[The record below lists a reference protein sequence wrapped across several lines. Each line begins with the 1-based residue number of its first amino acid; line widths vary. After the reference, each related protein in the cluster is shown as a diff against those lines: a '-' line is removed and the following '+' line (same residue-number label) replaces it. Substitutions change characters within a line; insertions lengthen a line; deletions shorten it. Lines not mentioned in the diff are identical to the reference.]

1 MIGRF
6 LGRWMRS
13 LYIQIFLSFLATC
26 ILFFG
31 GLALFWNSYFTDFFY
46 KDKKELLRSRSAE
59 VVKLL
64 PSYEEGSVSNREM
77 RFGTRIIARGF
88 NGMIWLVDAKGT
100 VLSGSSERE
109 GSTLPEEL
117 KGLFADGLNGGSGF
131 YAATLKG
138 EPFPVG
144 GGSVVPPFGQG
155 GGGGGGGSGG
165 SRSGSPPENN
175 AAAGTGTDPGRQEA
189 GRSGAAPAE
198 TTAAAP
204 GAAPGNPVPLPDRLG
219 LVGPADESLLVYY
232 TPAELHGEPIV
243 ILMLMPALEVSE
255 ALSAVRLNILV
266 PLLFS
271 MIAVGAILFILS
283 RKLAGPLQ
291 RMSRAALEVA
301 DGDFTTRVPVT
312 SRDEVGELAGSFN
325 FMVDQLQQWEDT
337 RQEFLAHVSHELRS
351 PLTSLR
357 GLIVAMNDGIIP
369 PDKVSHYLRI
379 CDGEV
384 QRLQRLVNDLLDLAR
399 IQNGT
404 DVFRL
409 RPVKVLEHVRQTLE
423 LVRPDAEEKGLALV
437 MSAPSRSAA
446 ELWCELDPDRFS
458 QVLLNLI
465 YNAIRFTPE
474 GGTITVELQAEEG
487 EAAVYVRDTGI
498 GMSEEELSRIW
509 DRFYKADASRTG
521 GAEGTG
527 LGLTI
532 VKHLVGGM
540 NGLITAESV
549 PGEGT
554 AFRVAFNLHTPE
566 HRGPGGGTE
575 A

>member
-1 MIGRF
+1 MIRRF
-6 LGRWMRS
+6 LGRWSRS
-13 LYIQIFLSFLATC
+13 LYIQIFLSFLLTC
-26 ILFFG
+26 ILFFA

-46 KDKKELLRSRSAE
+46 KDKKELLVSRSAE

-64 PSYEEGSVSNREM
+64 PSYEDGTVSNREM

-88 NGMIWLVDAKGT
+88 NGMIWLVDAKGN

-109 GSTLPEEL
+109 GLALPSEL
-117 KGLFADGLNGGSGF
+117 QQLFSDGLKGGSGF
-131 YAATLKG
+131 YAATLKI
-138 EPFPVG
+138 EPFPA
-144 GGSVVPPFGQG
+144 G
-155 GGGGGGGSGG
+155 GGGGAGG
-165 SRSGSPPENN
+165 RSGPAAPGTSTGNG
-175 AAAGTGTDPGRQEA
+175 AAAGGEQASSAGGTGTLRN
-189 GRSGAAPAE
+189 GAAE
-198 TTAAAP
+198 G
-204 GAAPGNPVPLPDRLG
+204 GASAIPVPPNPLG
-219 LVGPADESLLVYY
+219 LGGPADESLLVYY
-232 TPAELHGEPIV
+232 TPAELHGERIV

-291 RMSRAALEVA
+291 RMNRAALEVA
-301 DGDFTTRVPVT
+301 EGDFTTRVPVT
-312 SRDEVGELAGSFN
+312 SRDEVGELAHSFN

-337 RQEFLAHVSHELRS
+337 RQEFLAHISHELRS

-357 GLIVAMNDGIIP
+357 GLIGAMNDGIIP
-369 PDKVSHYLRI
+369 PDKVAHYLRI

-399 IQNGT
+399 IQNGS

-409 RPVKVLEHVRQTLE
+409 RPVVLSAHLLETLE
-423 LVRPDAEEKGLALV
+423 LIRPAAEEKGIRLRMPELSPAASAL
-437 MSAPSRSAA
+437 M
-446 ELWCELDPDRFS
+446 CDLDPDRFS
-458 QVLLNLI
+458 QVLLNLL

-474 GGTITVELQAEEG
+474 GGTLTVELAAEG
-487 EAAVYVRDTGI
+487 EEAVVYVKDTGI

-521 GAEGTG
+521 GTEGTG

-540 NGLITAESV
+540 NGHITVESE
-549 PGEGT
+549 PGAGT
-554 AFRVAFNLHTPE
+554 VFRVAFPLRTGE
-566 HRGPGGGTE
+566 GRKTGGGE
-575 A
+575 PS

>member
-1 MIGRF
+1 MRGRF

-46 KDKKELLRSRSAE
+46 KDKKELLRSRSSE

-64 PSYEEGSVSNREM
+64 PSYEDGTVSNREM

-100 VLSGSSERE
+100 VLNGSSERE
-109 GSTLPEEL
+109 GSPLPEEL
-117 KGLFADGLNGGSGF
+117 SGLFADGLKGGSGF
-131 YAATLKG
+131 YAATLAIPAG
-138 EPFPVG
+138 T
-144 GGSVVPPFGQG
+144 GSAIPPFGQG
-155 GGGGGGGSGG
+155 GGGFGGRTFPDAQGEG
-165 SRSGSPPENN
+165 P
-175 AAAGTGTDPGRQEA
+175 GTPADGQDA
-189 GRSGAAPAE
+189 GRSGAPAPE
-198 TTAAAP
+198 NTGAAAGAAE
-204 GAAPGNPVPLPDRLG
+204 GAAPANPVPLLPGRLG
-219 LVGPADESLLVYY
+219 LGGPADESLLVYY

-291 RMSRAALEVA
+291 RMSRASLEVA
-301 DGDFTTRVPVT
+301 EGNFTTRVPVT
-312 SRDEVGELAGSFN
+312 SQDEVGELAHSFN
-325 FMVDQLQQWEDT
+325 FMVGQLQQWEDT

-369 PDKVSHYLRI
+369 ADKVSHYLRI

-409 RPVKVLEHVRQTLE
+409 RPVTVSGHVRQTLE
-423 LVRPDAEEKGLALV
+423 LVRPAAEEKGITVRMEA
-437 MSAPSRSAA
+437 SSRSARD
-446 ELWCELDPDRFS
+446 LQCDLDPDRFS
-458 QVLLNLI
+458 QILLNLL
-465 YNAIRFTPE
+465 YNAIRFTPQ
-474 GGTITVELQAEEG
+474 GGAITLQLQAEDG

-498 GMSEEELSRIW
+498 GMTEEELSRVW
-509 DRFYKADASRTG
+509 DRFYKADPSRSG
-521 GAEGTG
+521 GQEGTG

-532 VKHLVGGM
+532 VKHLVSAM
-540 NGLITAESV
+540 NGQITAESA

-554 AFRVAFNLHTPE
+554 AFRVAFPLHQDGEHGAGAGPE
-566 HRGPGGGTE
+566 L
-575 A
+575 